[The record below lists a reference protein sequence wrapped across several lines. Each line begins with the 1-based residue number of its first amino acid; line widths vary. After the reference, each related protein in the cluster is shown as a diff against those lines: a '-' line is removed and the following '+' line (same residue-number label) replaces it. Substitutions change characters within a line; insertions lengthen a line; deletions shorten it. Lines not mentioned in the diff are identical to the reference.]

1 MKNNKEVVIIGGGLG
16 GIATAIFL
24 SQRNFKITIIEK
36 NENIGGKMNFFTKNG
51 YSFDTGPS
59 LITIP
64 YIFENMFSKVG
75 EKMSDHLDLIK
86 INPLFKYI
94 FSNSDLIY
102 DSNFSLIEKNVNN
115 KNYKELDNFYDFMTK
130 ASKLYNLSENTFF
143 KNEIFSAPSTKDLK
157 TLLQS
162 PFNLF
167 FKKYSDLVNK
177 TFKDHRLRK
186 IFLRYPTYVGA
197 SPYKS
202 QSILSIIPFME
213 LSFGGWYTRGGLY
226 KIIESLEK
234 ILISNGVKIIL
245 NKKVSSI
252 NIKNKKIESVVLE
265 QEENISADIV
275 VSNVDPIITKT
286 MLDKNFRLS
295 EKNLS
300 MSGLVFLVGVE
311 KKIDKLHH
319 HNVIFSDD
327 YENEFRE
334 IFEKNIFPSDPTIYI
349 NCPTKTDK
357 SLAPEQCESVF
368 IMCNAPANKRIWGE
382 SEIKEAFNKVYA
394 KLKSKN
400 LSDIIDKSN
409 FIKTITPNDL
419 EKKFAAPF
427 GSIYGKVSHGI
438 SGTVFRQ
445 PNKDRKI
452 NGLYYVGGGVHPGGG
467 TPTVIMSGEIAANR
481 IIRDYAKD

>member
-94 FSNSDLIY
+94 FSNSDIIY

-157 TLLQS
+157 TLLRS
-162 PFNLF
+162 PFTLF

-445 PNKDRKI
+445 PNKDSKI

-481 IIRDYAKD
+481 IIRDYAKG

>member
-1 MKNNKEVVIIGGGLG
+1 MKNRKEVVIIGGGLG

-24 SQRNFKITIIEK
+24 SQRNFNVTIIEK

-64 YIFENMFSKVG
+64 HIFENMFSEVG
-75 EKMSDHLDLIK
+75 EKMSDHLELIK
-86 INPLFKYI
+86 INPLFRYM
-94 FSNSDLIY
+94 FEDSNLIY

-115 KNYKELDNFYDFMTK
+115 KNIKELDNFYDFMNK

-143 KNEIFSAPSTKDLK
+143 KNEILSTPSPKDLI
-157 TLLQS
+157 TLLKS

-177 TFKDHRLRK
+177 TFMDDRLRK

-202 QSILSIIPFME
+202 QGILSIIPFME
-213 LSFGGWYTRGGLY
+213 LSFGGWYVKGGLY

-234 ILISNGVKIIL
+234 ILKSNGVKIIL

-252 NIKNKKIESVVLE
+252 NLKNKKIESIVLE
-265 QEENISADIV
+265 QKETISADIV

-286 MLDKNFRLS
+286 MLDKKFRLS

-300 MSGLVFLVGVE
+300 MAGLVFLVGVE
-311 KKIDKLHH
+311 KKIDQLDH

-327 YENEFRE
+327 YENEFKE

-357 SLAPEQCESVF
+357 SLAPKECESVF
-368 IMCNAPANKRIWGE
+368 LMCNAPANKSIWGE

-394 KLKSKN
+394 KLK
-400 LSDIIDKSN
+400 
-409 FIKTITPNDL
+409 
-419 EKKFAAPF
+419 
-427 GSIYGKVSHGI
+427 
-438 SGTVFRQ
+438 
-445 PNKDRKI
+445 
-452 NGLYYVGGGVHPGGG
+452 
-467 TPTVIMSGEIAANR
+467 
-481 IIRDYAKD
+481 

>member
-1 MKNNKEVVIIGGGLG
+1 MKNKKEVVIIGGGLG

-94 FSNSDLIY
+94 FSNSDIIY

-213 LSFGGWYTRGGLY
+213 LSFGGWYISGGLY

-445 PNKDRKI
+445 PNKDSKI

-481 IIRDYAKD
+481 IIRDYAKG

>member
-1 MKNNKEVVIIGGGLG
+1 MKNKKEVIIIGGGLG

-94 FSNSDLIY
+94 FSNSDIIY

-115 KNYKELDNFYDFMTK
+115 KIYKELDNFYDFMTK

-157 TLLQS
+157 TLLRS
-162 PFNLF
+162 PFTLF

-445 PNKDRKI
+445 PNKDSKI
-452 NGLYYVGGGVHPGGG
+452 NGLYYVGGGAHPGGG

>member
-1 MKNNKEVVIIGGGLG
+1 MKNRKEVIIIGGGLG

-24 SQRNFKITIIEK
+24 SQRNFNVTIIEK
-36 NENIGGKMNFFTKNG
+36 NGNIGGKMNFFTKNG

-64 YIFENMFSKVG
+64 HIFENMFSEVG
-75 EKMSDHLDLIK
+75 EKMSDHLELIK
-86 INPLFKYI
+86 INPLFRYM
-94 FSNSDLIY
+94 FEDSNLIY

-115 KNYKELDNFYDFMTK
+115 KNIKELDNFYDFMTK

-143 KNEIFSAPSTKDLK
+143 KNEILSTPSHKDLINLIK
-157 TLLQS
+157 S
-162 PFNLF
+162 PFTLF

-177 TFKDHRLRK
+177 TFVDDRLRK

-202 QSILSIIPFME
+202 QGILSIIPFME
-213 LSFGGWYTRGGLY
+213 LSFGGWYVKGGLY

-234 ILISNGVKIIL
+234 ILKSNGVKIIL

-252 NIKNKKIESVVLE
+252 NLKNKKIESIVLE
-265 QEENISADIV
+265 QKETISADIV

-286 MLDKNFRLS
+286 MLDKKFRLS

-311 KKIDKLHH
+311 KKIDQLHH

-327 YENEFRE
+327 YENEFKE

-357 SLAPEQCESVF
+357 SLAPKECESVF
-368 IMCNAPANKRIWGE
+368 LMCNAPANKSIWGE

-394 KLKSKN
+394 KLKSKD
-400 LSDIIDKSN
+400 LGDIIDKSN
-409 FIKTITPNDL
+409 FIETITPNDL
-419 EKKFAAPF
+419 EKRYAAPF

-452 NGLYYVGGGVHPGGG
+452 NGLYYVGGGTHPGGG
-467 TPTVIMSGEIAANR
+467 TPTVIMSGEIVGKR
-481 IIRDYAKD
+481 IIKDYA

>member
-1 MKNNKEVVIIGGGLG
+1 MNII
-16 GIATAIFL
+16 IV
-24 SQRNFKITIIEK
+24 
-36 NENIGGKMNFFTKNG
+36 
-51 YSFDTGPS
+51 
-59 LITIP
+59 
-64 YIFENMFSKVG
+64 IFENMFSKVG

-94 FSNSDLIY
+94 FSNSDIIY

-157 TLLQS
+157 TLLRS
-162 PFNLF
+162 PFTLF

-311 KKIDKLHH
+311 KKIDQLDH

-327 YENEFRE
+327 YENEFNE

-357 SLAPEQCESVF
+357 SLAPKECESVF
-368 IMCNAPANKRIWGE
+368 LMCNAPANKSIWGE

-445 PNKDRKI
+445 PNKDSKI
-452 NGLYYVGGGVHPGGG
+452 NGLYYVGGGVPPGGG

-481 IIRDYAKD
+481 IIRDYAKG

>member
-1 MKNNKEVVIIGGGLG
+1 MKNKKEVIIIGGGLG

-94 FSNSDLIY
+94 FSNSDIIY

-115 KNYKELDNFYDFMTK
+115 KIYKELDNFYDFMTK

-157 TLLQS
+157 TLLRS
-162 PFNLF
+162 PFTLF

-213 LSFGGWYTRGGLY
+213 LSFGGWYIKGGLY

-245 NKKVSSI
+245 NTKVSSI

-394 KLKSKN
+394 KLKSKSLN
-400 LSDIIDKSN
+400 DIIDKSN
-409 FIKTITPNDL
+409 FIETITPNDL

-445 PNKDRKI
+445 PNKDSKI
-452 NGLYYVGGGVHPGGG
+452 NGLYYVGGGAHPGGG

>member
-1 MKNNKEVVIIGGGLG
+1 
-16 GIATAIFL
+16 
-24 SQRNFKITIIEK
+24 
-36 NENIGGKMNFFTKNG
+36 MNFFTKNG

-94 FSNSDLIY
+94 FSNSDIIY

-157 TLLQS
+157 TLLRS
-162 PFNLF
+162 PFTLF

-445 PNKDRKI
+445 PNKDSKI

-481 IIRDYAKD
+481 IIRDYAKG

>member
-1 MKNNKEVVIIGGGLG
+1 MKNKKEVVIIGGGLG

-94 FSNSDLIY
+94 FSNSDIIY

-157 TLLQS
+157 TLLRS
-162 PFNLF
+162 PFTLF

-213 LSFGGWYTRGGLY
+213 LSFGGWYISGGLY

-445 PNKDRKI
+445 PNKDSKI

-481 IIRDYAKD
+481 IIRDYAKG